1 MAYKVQNDKELM
13 VKRNR
18 KYVFEH
24 NRTREVDGFE
34 DVEIAKTI
42 ALSPSWT
49 AISEDAKKLVTK
61 MKTQLK

>member
-24 NRTREVDGFE
+24 NRTKEVDGFE
-34 DVEIAKTI
+34 DVEIEHKDWK
-42 ALSPSWT
+42 S
-49 AISEDAKKLVTK
+49 
-61 MKTQLK
+61 